1 MLHERLQQSAEAE
14 QAEPAATQAQ
24 RPLEVLQSI
33 RPQHS
38 LLLVQLTLAS
48 LQQSEVVGDGR

>member
-14 QAEPAATQAQ
+14 HAEPLATQAQ
-24 RPLEVLQSI
+24 RPLVQSI

-38 LLLVQLTLAS
+38 LLSVQDTLAS